1 MVVAPFSTIDLDT
14 KTGSEIEIEDRDS
27 IELTSI
33 AGQSLTTESAQT
45 YNPVFDVTPAE
56 LVSVLVT
63 ERGVIE
69 APDEVKIRT
78 FLGAD

>member
-1 MVVAPFSTIDLDT
+1 MVVAPVATIDPAT
-14 KTGSEIEIEDRDS
+14 ASGEHIEIEQRRPG
-27 IELTSI
+27 ELLEFSGTRI
-33 AGQSLTTESAQT
+33 APEGVEA

-69 APDEVKIRT
+69 APDSEKISR
-78 FLGAD
+78 LLR